1 MEEIIQP
8 ANGQVTD
15 ETPKEPMKGKKESKK
30 VIWILLVII
39 FFLLAGMVY
48 FYIKSNEN
56 VTPPNVEEKETIEEE
71 PEVEDN
77 SNVTSP
83 DVEEKETVQEEPK
96 DNNDNDEEKD
106 KTEDNEF
113 GYNFPEGYTVSK
125 ESCNTENALS
135 SLSVTDC
142 VEVYKI
148 QPANYTALEK
158 NIF

>member
-83 DVEEKETVQEEPK
+83 DVEEKKLLKKNQRIIMIMMK
-96 DNNDNDEEKD
+96 R
-106 KTEDNEF
+106 KTKQKIMNLDTTSQR
-113 GYNFPEGYTVSK
+113 GIQ
-125 ESCNTENALS
+125 
-135 SLSVTDC
+135 SVRK
-142 VEVYKI
+142 VVILKM
-148 QPANYTALEK
+148 P
-158 NIF
+158 